1 MRKVICVCNFG
12 GNNIILATKTE
23 VDPVT
28 MGMVHTGQPMKG
40 ILLIGKDSITY
51 SAHNI
56 SLLLQSQE

>member
-40 ILLIGKDSITY
+40 ILLIGKDSITCV
-51 SAHNI
+51 SR
-56 SLLLQSQE
+56 

>member
-1 MRKVICVCNFG
+1 
-12 GNNIILATKTE
+12 
-23 VDPVT
+23 